1 METRWT
7 LLAEAQRMC
16 LSEIRFLKVEVPR
29 NSSNLISIQEVVCT
43 YVFGAGEE
51 ATPKNM
57 RRKGYWLINNPDYIL
72 VHYLEVVPKKKA
84 QENTSDTLARASE
97 ILKQAMRNNLE
108 ETKERAHQSYTLSP
122 STWNMPIEPLSP
134 IQEDVQQTRCYE
146 FGVHHEI

>member
-1 METRWT
+1 M
-7 LLAEAQRMC
+7 
-16 LSEIRFLKVEVPR
+16 
-29 NSSNLISIQEVVCT
+29 
-43 YVFGAGEE
+43 FGAGEE

-108 ETKERAHQSYTLSP
+108 ETKERAHQNYTLSP

-134 IQEDVQQTRCYE
+134 IQEDVQ
-146 FGVHHEI
+146 